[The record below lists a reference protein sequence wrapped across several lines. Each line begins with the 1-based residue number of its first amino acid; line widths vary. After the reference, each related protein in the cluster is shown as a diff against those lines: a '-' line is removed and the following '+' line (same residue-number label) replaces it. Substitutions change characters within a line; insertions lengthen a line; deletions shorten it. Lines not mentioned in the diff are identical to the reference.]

1 VSRRAIVIGAAAVV
15 STIAAA
21 CLVDIPDVVTDAGS
35 DANVPPDA
43 SQDGPS
49 LPDAV
54 VPSCEAGTC
63 GAPAGFAPILFAS
76 DRSAA
81 CPPGTSTF
89 DLPADPSDAGASA
102 CTCDCNVTTQ
112 PSCLPQT
119 LVHYVDGDA
128 GICGQE
134 STLKPVVDG
143 GCDKQQFGFV
153 ASPHWAVPL
162 MPTTAPGACTS
173 AAKADPSQVTVA
185 QGRLCVDESCATCA
199 APAGFQVCYAAIGDL
214 ACPVGTT
221 KHLAGAAAAVTCSA
235 CSSCSVTA
243 ECGGSVALYQD
254 SLCST
259 PVGSPV
265 PVDGGCSPTGG
276 TLSPLGSIQY
286 TPAVFN
292 LACKAGK
299 TTTTAIGL
307 ASPLTVCCP

>member
-1 VSRRAIVIGAAAVV
+1 MSRRALVLGAAAVV

-35 DANVPPDA
+35 DGSIAPDG
-43 SQDGPS
+43 SQDSPA

-89 DLPADPSDAGASA
+89 DLPADPTDAGASA

-112 PSCLPQT
+112 PTCLPQT

-128 GICGQE
+128 GTWGQE

-143 GCDKQQFGFV
+143 GCDRQFAGFV

-162 MPTTAPGACTS
+162 MPPTAAGACTGT
-173 AAKADPSQVTVA
+173 AKPDPSQVTVA
-185 QGRLCVDESCATCA
+185 PSRLCVDESCGTCA
-199 APAGFQVCYAAIGDL
+199 APAGFQVCYAALGDL
-214 ACPVGTT
+214 ACPPGST
-221 KHLAGAAAAVTCSA
+221 KHRAGAAADVTCST

-243 ECGGSVALYQD
+243 DCGGSVTLFQD
-254 SLCST
+254 SLCAS
-259 PVGSPV
+259 PIGSPV
-265 PVDGGCSPTGG
+265 SVDGGCAPTGG
-276 TLSPLGSIQY
+276 NLTPLGSIQY
-286 TPAVFN
+286 APAVVN
-292 LACKAGK
+292 LACKPGK
-299 TTTTAIGL
+299 TTPTGVGM